1 MRLSSETRFQY
12 ADAAPAVH
20 VTLPG
25 DRRMPSSLPTVAPVG
40 VIDNGVSHHPY
51 ALARRPLP

>member
-25 DRRMPSSLPTVAPVG
+25 DRRMPSAVPTVAPIG
-40 VIDNGVSHHPY
+40 AIDNGAPRHPY
-51 ALARRPLP
+51 ALARRPLL

>member
-1 MRLSSETRFQY
+1 MRLTSDIHFQY

-25 DRRMPSSLPTVAPVG
+25 DRRLPSALPIVPFTGAPRP
-40 VIDNGVSHHPY
+40 HHPH
-51 ALARRPLP
+51 ALARRPMR